1 MKRHLLPRIKQLFL
15 LALLL
20 IVAVGAKA
28 DGLAVTTADIGKVL
42 CTDGSLYE
50 TVTAAENVNKT
61 PVAMIAYIDTQNH
74 TGLAIALENAANDY
88 ISWTDAEST
97 IENWVTQGNPNGSY
111 SVAGATWKLPT
122 TQEWQKMLIGCGA
135 DYSPTNNTFSSTEI
149 NSKLSNVQ
157 EYSELYG
164 TCWSADYYD
173 AYAETAYFNY
183 DESTVNFYS
192 MSKDEQYVNVRACL
206 AFTVEESTSTS
217 TSGIVVTTNDIGKVL
232 CSDGSLYTTVTAA
245 TEASKTPVA
254 MIAYIDTQSG
264 TGLAIALNDETST
277 MSWERAT
284 LATMAHKPIVAG
296 GTWKLPTV
304 MEWKQMLIGCGA
316 TGTVD
321 DYVISYSQMDAKL
334 TTAEGVTL
342 TTGND
347 CNYWSATV
355 ETGEY
360 GQFATAPEFE
370 NGQASFNTASSLG
383 ADYNVRACLAFTLG
397 ENTST
402 NGIVVTST
410 DVGKVLCTD
419 GSLYATVSAATEAS
433 KTPAAMITYVD
444 MSSKKGIAIA
454 LADEY
459 AELDPSYQT
468 ISWSYALDKAAAHTP
483 AVTNGTWKL
492 PTVVEWK
499 QMFIGCGA
507 TGDVDDD
514 KLSYSEMDAML
525 DAAEGTTLNTN
536 DYYWTATE
544 SDDDNTDAHILTFNS
559 DLAYYSTLYKGNS
572 SYARARAC
580 LTFDIADA
588 PEAEPLS
595 LAVTTADVGKVVCT
609 DGSIYYSVT
618 EAEADSKTPAGMIA
632 FVDMD
637 YETGLAIALQDE
649 REYIQDGDSYYYD
662 PYYNWSA
669 ASAAAGA
676 HTPAVPGAT
685 WKLPTIDEWRNM
697 LVGCG
702 ATIEYVNDNTT
713 TYAEINTALY
723 NAGAS
728 TLEQAFQYNSNWY
741 GGQYWSSTVFEN
753 EYNNQYAQYAEFK
766 EDVANLGNGT
776 GVEWSKYVRAC
787 FTFNVALTKYPV
799 TIDDYYASY
808 VTSNKSEAAEG
819 ETVGLTISNI
829 PEGKYV
835 SYVSVG
841 YQIDEYWY
849 SVDVERSNYDDN
861 VFTFTMPAY
870 PVTVDYVYFEDIQS
884 AQVIDGIYY
893 TFNNQYGTAEVAPH
907 PDHEYTGA
915 INVPATCYYNRTY
928 YVTSIGQDAFA
939 GYNDNEITSVSLG
952 SNVRT
957 IRRNAFYNTTL
968 TSLTLNEGLTTIE
981 QYAFRDGNYPIAI
994 PSTVSNISTW
1004 AFKGYKGTSMSVA
1017 AGNEKY
1023 DSRGN
1028 CNAIIETAENM
1039 IVAGCS
1045 ATTIPASVTMIG
1057 EAAFDGVGLT
1067 SINIPAN
1074 VTTLDMGAFANNPM
1088 TAITIPATVTTIY
1101 NNPLYGCD
1109 KLESITV
1116 AEGNPNYD
1124 SRDNCNAIC
1133 DKQKRWV
1140 IATCKTTVIPQT
1152 ITGIGTFAFAYR
1164 QDLNEFK
1171 VPKHIGII
1179 NDNAFAYSNL
1189 WNITLTDNDN
1199 LIIGRWAFGQCKEL
1213 RTVKIGHG
1221 IRNIDEQVFMGCSNL
1236 SNIYVNA
1243 PLIPKV
1249 KNTTFV
1255 VDDAGNIAT
1264 AKVHVPSASLRTY
1277 QKANFWK
1284 DLNLVVSD
1292 NIQGVKASFTEKQQV
1307 PSAARGQ
1314 NKRLRGGAGVNLTTE
1329 EGTIWF
1335 AASTAGASA
1344 FSITTLAGESCLQM
1358 TTLPVNFSNRSDMGF
1373 TISGP
1378 VKKIDVRVAG
1388 NVSNITCS
1396 IIDISQDPGN
1406 VTVDQTQSIEA
1417 TSNNAFRNYTF
1428 TFSGKEYSK
1437 ALVSVDIDGQSTAY
1451 LGSINII
1458 QGGGDY
1464 VIAEADQITVNGIEY
1479 SNNLSAPASA
1489 ADAEAIIDGQPVY
1502 VYTTC
1507 LPIAPQTS
1515 AGLKYYTLNGSTAS
1529 SLQFKEIE
1537 GAPQA
1542 NTPYLVAVS
1551 STTELSMSI
1560 EESVS
1565 VTLKKEST
1573 NTSSTDAFKFVG
1585 TTTGL
1590 TNAEA
1595 AAAGAYILQDGNVWG
1610 KVLTKNFEAYIP
1622 PFRAYIVPISNNARQ
1637 TLIGGFSS
1645 DDDTPTTI
1653 STMQLTDRDG
1663 TTRYFDLNGRPIAKP
1678 AAKGVY
1684 VTNGKKVL
1692 INK

>member
-1 MKRHLLPRIKQLFL
+1 MKKSKFFCL

-20 IVAVGAKA
+20 MMAVGAKA
-28 DGLAVTTADIGKVL
+28 DGLAVTSADIGKVL
-42 CTDGSLYE
+42 CTDGSLYA
-50 TVTAAENVNKT
+50 TVTVAGNANKT

-74 TGLAIALENAANDY
+74 TGLAIALEDAGYN
-88 ISWTDAEST
+88 IPWTDAEST
-97 IENWVTQGNPNGSY
+97 IETWVANNGY
-111 SVAGATWKLPT
+111 SVANATWKLPT

-183 DESTVNFYS
+183 DESTVNFYN

-206 AFTVEESTSTS
+206 AFTVEESAS

-254 MIAYIDTQSG
+254 MIAYIDTNSG

-277 MSWERAT
+277 MTWERAT
-284 LATMAHKPIVAG
+284 LATMAHKPVVAG

-316 TGTVD
+316 TEEID
-321 DYVISYSQMDAKL
+321 EYVISYSQMDAKL
-334 TTAEGVTL
+334 TTAEGGTL
-342 TTGND
+342 TTGDD

-355 ETGEY
+355 D
-360 GQFATAPEFE
+360 GQYATAPLFE
-370 NGQASFNTASSLG
+370 NGQASFGYSYSLG
-383 ADYNVRACLAFTLG
+383 ADCYVRACLAFTLG
-397 ENTST
+397 ESSSTS
-402 NGIVVTST
+402 GIVVTST

-419 GSLYATVSAATEAS
+419 GSLYATVSAAAEAS

-444 MSSKKGIAIA
+444 MSSKKGIAVA
-454 LADEY
+454 LTDEIVTY
-459 AELDPSYQT
+459 NEGYDDEFT
-468 ISWSYALDKAAAHTP
+468 VETWSWSEASEKAAGHTP

-499 QMFIGCGA
+499 QMLIGCGA

-514 KLSYSEMDAML
+514 EISYSEMAAML
-525 DAAEGTTLNTN
+525 YAATGTTLNSGSY

-544 SDDDNTDAHILTFNS
+544 STYSSDDAHV
-559 DLAYYSTLYKGNS
+559 LAYDNGQARFSGAYYKGNS
-572 SYARARAC
+572 AYVRAC

-609 DGSIYYSVT
+609 DGSIYATVA

-649 REYIQDGDSYYYD
+649 SEYNEQYDYYD
-662 PYYNWSA
+662 TYYNWTN

-676 HTPAVPGAT
+676 HSPAVPGTT

-702 ATIEYVNDNTT
+702 AEIEYVNDNTT
-713 TYAEINTALY
+713 TYAEINNTLY
-723 NAGAS
+723 YAGAS
-728 TLEQAFQYNSNWY
+728 TLDQAYQYNSNWY
-741 GGQYWSSTVFEN
+741 GGQYWSSTVEEFE
-753 EYNNQYAQYAEFK
+753 NNQYAQYAEFK
-766 EDVANLGNGT
+766 EGEANLSYST
-776 GVEWSKYVRAC
+776 DLYQQKYVRAC
-787 FTFNVALTKYPV
+787 FTFNVALTKYPI

-835 SYVSVG
+835 SGVYIKKTDEDDG
-841 YQIDEYWY
+841 YDSATPSI
-849 SVDVERSNYDDN
+849 YDDN

-870 PVTVDYVYFEDIQS
+870 PVTVYYVYFEDIQS

-893 TFNNQYGTAEVAPH
+893 NLDNVNGTAEVTSH
-907 PDHEYTGA
+907 PTNGYSEDIT
-915 INVPATCYYNRTY
+915 VPATVTYNYRTY
-928 YVTSIGQDAFA
+928 NVTSIGRD
-939 GYNDNEITSVSLG
+939 
-952 SNVRT
+952 
-957 IRRNAFYNTTL
+957 AFYNTTL
-968 TSLTLNEGLTTIE
+968 TSLTLNEGLTTIK
-981 QYAFRDGNYPIAI
+981 QYAFRNANIPIAI
-994 PSTVSNISTW
+994 PSTVNNISTW

-1017 AGNEKY
+1017 AGNGTY
-1023 DSRGN
+1023 DSRGG
-1028 CNAIIETAENM
+1028 CNAIIETAENT

-1045 ATTIPASVTMIG
+1045 ATTIPNTVTMIG

-1074 VTTLDMGAFANNPM
+1074 VTTLDMGAFANNPL

-1101 NNPLYGCD
+1101 NNPLYGCNE
-1109 KLESITV
+1109 LTSITV
-1116 AEGNPNYD
+1116 ADGNPNYD
-1124 SRDNCNAIC
+1124 SRDGCNAIC

-1171 VPKHIGII
+1171 VPSHIGII

-1189 WNITLTDNDN
+1189 WNVTLTDNND
-1199 LIIGRWAFGQCKEL
+1199 LTIGQWAFGQCKEL

-1221 IRNIDEQVFMGCSNL
+1221 IRRIDGQVFIGCSKL

-1243 PLIPKV
+1243 PMVPKV
-1249 KNTTFV
+1249 MNTTFV
-1255 VDDAGNIAT
+1255 VDDAGNIT
-1264 AKVHVPSASLRTY
+1264 DAKVHVPSASLRTY
-1277 QKANFWK
+1277 QNANFWNA
-1284 DLNLVVSD
+1284 LTLVASNSV
-1292 NIQGVKASFTEKQQV
+1292 QAVKASFKGIASGSV
-1307 PSAARGQ
+1307 PASSRAQRRAPGDD
-1314 NKRLRGGAGVNLTTE
+1314 VNLSTE
-1329 EGTIWF
+1329 EGTVWL
-1335 AASTAGASA
+1335 ATGATSGA
-1344 FSITTLAGESCLQM
+1344 FSITTYAGESCLQM
-1358 TTLPVNFSNRSDMGF
+1358 TTLPVTFSNRSDMGF

-1378 VKKIDVRVAG
+1378 VKKIVVRAA
-1388 NVSNITCS
+1388 NVSGITCE
-1396 IIDISQDPGN
+1396 IVDISENPDKTTADQSQ
-1406 VTVDQTQSIEA
+1406 TVSPSA
-1417 TSNNAFRNYTF
+1417 TSTLRDYTL
-1428 TFSGKEYSK
+1428 TFSGKEYEK
-1437 ALVSVDIDGQSTAY
+1437 AKVKVTIAGSSTAY
-1451 LGSINII
+1451 LGNISIV

-1464 VIAEADQITVNGIEY
+1464 VITEADQITVNGIEY
-1479 SNNLSAPASA
+1479 SNVLSAPASA
-1489 ADAEAIIDGQPVY
+1489 EEAEAIIDGSPVY

-1507 LPIAPQTS
+1507 LPTAPQTS
-1515 AGLKYYTLNGSTAS
+1515 AGLKYYTLSGSTSS
-1529 SLQFKEIE
+1529 SLQFVEIT

-1542 NTPYLVAVS
+1542 NTPYLVVVS
-1551 STTELSMSI
+1551 SNTEINMSVN
-1560 EESVS
+1560 ESQS
-1565 VTLKKEST
+1565 VTLKKESD
-1573 NTSSTDAFKFVG
+1573 NTASTGAFMFVG
-1585 TTTGL
+1585 TTVGL

-1595 AAAGAYILQDGNVWG
+1595 AAMQAYFLQDGNVWG
-1610 KVLTKNFEAYIP
+1610 KVTTEYYEAYLP
-1622 PFRAYIVPISNNARQ
+1622 PFRAYIVPIASGARS
-1637 TLIGGFSS
+1637 TLTGGF
-1645 DDDTPTTI
+1645 DDETTSI
-1653 STMQLTDRDG
+1653 NTMQLTDNDG
-1663 TTRYFDLNGRPIAKP
+1663 TTHYFDLNGRRINKP
-1678 AAKGVY
+1678 VAKGVY
-1684 VTNGKKVL
+1684 VVNGKKVL
-1692 INK
+1692 IK

>member
-20 IVAVGAKA
+20 IAVVGAKA

-42 CTDGSLYE
+42 CTDGSLYA
-50 TVTAAENVNKT
+50 TKTAAMQAGQT

-74 TGLAIALENAANDY
+74 TGLAIALEDAGYN
-88 ISWTDAEST
+88 IPWTVAEST
-97 IENWVTQGNPNGSY
+97 IQSWGNG
-111 SVAGATWKLPT
+111 VAGATWKLPT
-122 TQEWQKMLIGCGA
+122 IQEWQQMLIGCGA
-135 DYSPTNNTFSSTEI
+135 EGTVKANPSGQDSFSSTEI
-149 NSKLSNVQ
+149 NSKLSLVEGNNLGN
-157 EYSELYG
+157 YCLNGYY
-164 TCWSADYYD
+164 WSATTATYSDD
-173 AYAETAYFNY
+173 AAQI
-183 DESTVNFYS
+183 VNFSNGYMTFS
-192 MSKDEQYVNVRACL
+192 NASKSNGWFNIRPCL
-206 AFTVEESTSTS
+206 AFTVEGSSNA
-217 TSGIVVTTNDIGKVL
+217 SGLVVTSDDIGKIL
-232 CSDGSLYTTVTAA
+232 CTDGSIYATMGDVPQGKTAA
-245 TEASKTPVA
+245 AT
-254 MIAYIDTQSG
+254 IACIDSQNNK
-264 TGLAIALNDETST
+264 GLALALSDDSYTYNEGTQYEFISESIDWESAGIA
-277 MSWERAT
+277 A
-284 LATMAHKPIVAG
+284 AAHKPEVADA
-296 GTWKLPTV
+296 TWKLPTIE
-304 MEWKQMLIGCGA
+304 EWQQIVAAIGVPVEYG
-316 TGTVD
+316 
-321 DYVISYSQMDAKL
+321 S
-334 TTAEGVTL
+334 
-342 TTGND
+342 
-347 CNYWSATV
+347 YWSATEDDNDNTYAFCLSIESGV
-355 ETGEY
+355 
-360 GQFATAPEFE
+360 ASVNPEAK
-370 NGQASFNTASSLG
+370 NHGN
-383 ADYNVRACLAFTLG
+383 YVRACLVFTLG
-397 ENTST
+397 ESSST
-402 NGIVVTST
+402 CGIVVTST

-419 GSLYATVSAATEAS
+419 GSLYATVTAATEAS

-444 MSSKKGIAIA
+444 MSSKKGIAVA

-499 QMFIGCGA
+499 QMLIGCGA
-507 TGDVDDD
+507 TGNIDDD
-514 KLSYSEMDAML
+514 ALSYSEMAAKL
-525 DAAEGTTLNTN
+525 TTAEGTTLNTSS
-536 DYYWTATE
+536 YYWTATE

-559 DLAYYSTLYKGNS
+559 DLAFFYSILYKGNS

-609 DGSIYYSVT
+609 DGSIYDDVDD
-618 EAEADSKTPAGMIA
+618 AENDGKTPAGMIA
-632 FVDMD
+632 FVDMED
-637 YETGLAIALQDE
+637 ETGLVIALHDE
-649 REYIQDGDSYYYD
+649 REYDEQYDYYYSS
-662 PYYNWSA
+662 YLNWSDG
-669 ASAAAGA
+669 SAAAGA
-676 HTPAVPGAT
+676 HSPAVPGAT

-713 TYAEINTALY
+713 TYAEINNTLY

-728 TLEQAFQYNSNWY
+728 MLDESYISTYDSNRY
-741 GGQYWSSTVFEN
+741 GFGQYWSSTLKEFEN
-753 EYNNQYAQYAEFK
+753 SQHAQYAQFK
-766 EDVANLGNGT
+766 DDEANLSYAT
-776 GVEWSKYVRAC
+776 DLYQQKYVRAC
-787 FTFNVALTKYPV
+787 FTFNVALTKYDI
-799 TIDDYYASY
+799 TIDNYYASY
-808 VTSNKSEAAEG
+808 VTSNKTKAAEG
-819 ETVGLTISNI
+819 EIVGLTITNI

-835 SYVSVG
+835 NSVYVLKSDDGTWVEG
-841 YQIDEYWY
+841 ASQSIYDENVY
-849 SVDVERSNYDDN
+849 S
-861 VFTFTMPAY
+861 FTMPAY
-870 PVTVDYVYFEDIQS
+870 PVTVYVYIEDIQV
-884 AQVIDGIYY
+884 AQEIGGLYY
-893 TFNNQYGTAEVAPH
+893 TLNNMYGTAEVAPH
-907 PDHEYTGA
+907 PDHGYSGA
-915 INVPATCYYNRTY
+915 ITVPATVKPSYQTY
-928 YVTSIGQDAFA
+928 YVTAIGQEAFA
-939 GYNDNEITSVSLG
+939 GYNNNEITSVSLG
-952 SNVRT
+952 TNVRT

-981 QYAFRDGNYPIAI
+981 QYAFREGNYPIAI

-1023 DSRGN
+1023 DSRGD

-1045 ATTIPASVTMIG
+1045 ATTIPATVTMIG

-1067 SINIPAN
+1067 SISIPSN

-1088 TAITIPATVTTIY
+1088 TAVTIPATVTTIY
-1101 NNPLYGCD
+1101 NNPFYGCD

-1140 IATCKTTVIPQT
+1140 IATCKNTVIPQT

-1189 WNITLTDNDN
+1189 WNVTLADNDD

-1284 DLNLVVSD
+1284 DLNLVASD
-1292 NIQGVKASFTEKQQV
+1292 NIQGVKASFKGIQSV
-1307 PSAARGQ
+1307 PTAARGQ
-1314 NKRLRGGAGVNLTTE
+1314 NRRLRGGAGVNLTTE

-1335 AASTAGASA
+1335 AASTAEASA
-1344 FSITTLAGESCLQM
+1344 FSTTTLAGESCLQM
-1358 TTLPVNFSNRSDMGF
+1358 TTLPVIFSNRSDMGF

-1489 ADAEAIIDGQPVY
+1489 EDAEAIIDGQPVY

-1537 GAPQA
+1537 GTPQA